1 MHCNCFAFAGGRQ
14 EACKL
19 VAKKAALAQDG
30 HYTIFGELVS
40 GWSVAEQ
47 INALSRGRP
56 DNTANADAGA
66 QIVDAGQLQ
75 R

>member
-1 MHCNCFAFAGGRQ
+1 MSGLQ
-14 EACKL
+14 EAFKL
-19 VAKKAALAQDG
+19 VADKVHLAQDG

-40 GWSVAEQ
+40 GWAVAEQ

-56 DNTANADAGA
+56 DNTATADAGA
-66 QIVDAGQLQ
+66 QIVNSGQLK